1 MKLQKI
7 QTMIFLKVIKN
18 LLINPTFIKFGLL
31 VYFILNYI
39 SGIIGIIRYDG
50 HILNTIVDII
60 SIFFGSLV
68 FDFWTLLIPYSGF
81 RLDALLLFTALIV
94 ISILMYI
101 IRNFKSISKNKFIKY
116 SLWIIL
122 IVRILYLF
130 FSLISIYAL
139 KDLQF

>member
-60 SIFFGSLV
+60 SIFFGSLI